1 MATKIKMVFDNQLHG
16 ILTGHH
22 GSSQVGPAE
31 GALDPYDMVLGG
43 LGGCLNHT
51 LQSILDK
58 KRIKVQGI
66 HYDIE
71 GEKRTEPPTTLKY
84 VDVRMQVRG
93 ADEEAKNDIEKA
105 FELATRYCSVYQ
117 TLSKVATMRPK
128 LTFEE

>member
-22 GSSQVGPAE
+22 GSAQVGPAE
-31 GALDPYDMVLGG
+31 GALNPYDMILGG

-58 KRIKVQGI
+58 KKIKVQGI

-71 GEKRTEPPTTLKY
+71 GEKRREAPTTLKQ
-84 VDVRMQVRG
+84 VDVRVQVRG
-93 ADEEAKNDIEKA
+93 ADEDAKGAIEKA
-105 FELATRYCSVYQ
+105 FDLATRYCSVYQ
-117 TLSKVATMRPK
+117 TLSKVATMNPE
-128 LTFEE
+128 LTFED